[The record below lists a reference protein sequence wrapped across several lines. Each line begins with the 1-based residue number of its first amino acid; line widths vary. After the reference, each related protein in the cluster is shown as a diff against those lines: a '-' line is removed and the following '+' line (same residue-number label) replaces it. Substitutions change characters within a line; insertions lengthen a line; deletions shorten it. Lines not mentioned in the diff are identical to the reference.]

1 MALHRVVYLNE
12 TGNDWT
18 IPRSV
23 SSHRLFTGDGMV
35 IQRLTVLLNVEDVA
49 TSIDFYARALGF
61 SLVDSWRYEGRIG
74 WAKLAI
80 GSIELML
87 NEHGENAPARRKNHQ
102 GHRDVVLYFDVDD
115 LDTLWAALEQD
126 GLRPGVIRKEDYG
139 TRQFALVDLDGYEI
153 AVTGN

>member
-18 IPRSV
+18 ISRSV
-23 SSHRLFTGDGMV
+23 LSHRLFTGDGMV

-61 SLVDSWRYEGRIG
+61 SLVDSWRYEGRFG

-115 LDTLWAALEQD
+115 LDSRWAALEQD

>member
-1 MALHRVVYLNE
+1 
-12 TGNDWT
+12 
-18 IPRSV
+18 
-23 SSHRLFTGDGMV
+23 MV

-61 SLVDSWRYEGRIG
+61 SLVDSWRYESRIG

-115 LDTLWAALEQD
+115 LDSRWAALEQD
-126 GLRPGVIRKEDYG
+126 GLRSGVIRKEDYG